1 MSSPSYRTTVKASGT
16 PTAFVDAATTRV
28 SGNVFKISDFSKSC
42 FDLNTAVTVYDD
54 GVPLSAEEISS
65 IDYLFGIVELVAD
78 PAGDVTIDGAYVP
91 LAFAAGAKEYELSI
105 QGDILDDTDFEN
117 ASNNGGFMTRCYG
130 ILDVSASIG
139 RNDKMENFF
148 KELKTS
154 RTPVLLEFRPGLSS
168 TYARGWFVVESV
180 STSGDVGSLETESV
194 AFNLAGKD
202 ERNFSIREI

>member
-1 MSSPSYRTTVKASGT
+1 MGNPSYKTTVKVSGT
-16 PTAFVDAATTRV
+16 PTAFVDAATTLV
-28 SGNVFKISDFSKSC
+28 SGKVFKISDFSKSC
-42 FDLNTAVTVYDD
+42 FDLNTAVIVYDD

-78 PAGDVTIDGAYVP
+78 PVGDVTIDGAYVP

-105 QGDILDDTDFEN
+105 QGDLLDDTDFEET
-117 ASNNGGFMTRCYG
+117 SGNGGFMTRCYG
-130 ILDVSASIG
+130 LLDVSASIG
-139 RNDKMENFF
+139 RNDKLEGFY
-148 KELKTS
+148 KDLKTNRKS
-154 RTPVLLEFRPGLSS
+154 IMLEIRPGLST

-194 AFNLAGKD
+194 AFSLAGKD